1 MWLLATIVVYFIARH
16 IALKLRHP
24 IFNPLLISL
33 LVLMPM
39 VIYSGNTYKEY
50 FDQNK
55 IINFMLGP
63 AVIALAYPLY
73 EQMHVIKRHWK
84 IILLACL
91 AASLLSMTLGSAF
104 ALLAGGNLQIAAS
117 VLPKSIST
125 PFALS
130 TAQHIGGIPAVTA
143 ALVVVAGLF
152 GALIG
157 YPLLNMMKIKSSLA
171 RGLSIGAVSHA
182 IGTAKAAETHYQEGA
197 LSSLA
202 LVICG
207 IMTTI
212 LAPFVF
218 YVIELF
224 VNCSSMMTCIK

>member
-1 MWLLATIVVYFIARH
+1 MWIIATLIVYAIARQ

-24 IFNPLLISL
+24 VFNPLLISL
-33 LVLMPM
+33 IVLMPM
-39 VIYSGNTYKEY
+39 VIYSGDTYQIY
-50 FDQNK
+50 FEQNQ

-73 EQMHVIKRHWK
+73 EQMHVIHRHWRT
-84 IILLACL
+84 ILIACTLASF
-91 AASLLSMTLGSAF
+91 ASMILGSLIAVWV
-104 ALLAGGNLQIAAS
+104 GGDLQIAAS
-117 VLPKSIST
+117 VLPKSVST

-130 TAQHIGGIPAVTA
+130 TAEHIGGIPAVTA

-157 YPLLNMMKIKSSLA
+157 YPLLNALKVKSSLA

-182 IGTAKAAETHYQEGA
+182 IGTAKAAESNYQEGA
-197 LSSLA
+197 MSSLA

-207 IMTTI
+207 IITTI
-212 LAPFVF
+212 LAPFVYPIIVF
-218 YVIELF
+218 VI
-224 VNCSSMMTCIK
+224 NYTTT

>member
-1 MWLLATIVVYFIARH
+1 MWMLATLIVYFLVRK
-16 IALKLRHP
+16 IALRFRHP
-24 IFNPLLISL
+24 VFNPLLMSL
-33 LVLMPM
+33 MVLMPW
-39 VIYSGNTYKEY
+39 VIYSGDSYQTYFE
-50 FDQNK
+50 QNK
-55 IINFMLGP
+55 AINFMLGP

-73 EQMHVIKRHWK
+73 EQLHVIRRHWK
-84 IILLACL
+84 TILVACTC
-91 AASLLSMTLGSAF
+91 ASLASMLAGVFF
-104 ALLAGGNLQIAAS
+104 ALWTGGSMQIAAS

-130 TAQHIGGIPAVTA
+130 TAQNIGGIPSVTA

-157 YPLLNMMKIKSSLA
+157 YPLLNLLKVKSTLA

-182 IGTAKAAETHYQEGA
+182 IGTAKAAESNYQEGA
-197 LSSLA
+197 MSSLA

-207 IMTTI
+207 IITTI

-218 YVIELF
+218 KLIEL
-224 VNCSSMMTCIK
+224 VISHTTI

>member
-1 MWLLATIVVYFIARH
+1 MWLIATLVVYFIARH
-16 IALKLRHP
+16 IAIKLRHP

-33 LVLMPM
+33 IVLMPL
-39 VIYSGNTYKEY
+39 VIYTGDTYKHY

-73 EQMHVIKRHWK
+73 EQMHVIKKHWK
-84 IILLACL
+84 VILIAC
-91 AASLLSMTLGSAF
+91 ATASISSMLVGGLF
-104 ALLAGGNLQIAAS
+104 ALSTGGSLKIVAS

-130 TAQHIGGIPAVTA
+130 ASEHIGGIPSITA

-152 GALIG
+152 GGLVG
-157 YPLLNMMKIKSSLA
+157 YPLLNMLKVKSPLA

-197 LSSLA
+197 MSSLA
-202 LVICG
+202 LVVCG

-218 YVIELF
+218 KLVELLAHY
-224 VNCSSMMTCIK
+224 I